1 MFIIGGLIVGIE
13 IYKFVENFYNKNFYC
28 FYLRIMKIYL
38 LVDFIIGFVVV
49 MVIGRLGCC
58 GSEWVIGF
66 IVDIFKIIRLF

>member
-1 MFIIGGLIVGIE
+1 MFL
-13 IYKFVENFYNKNFYC
+13 FMYNED
-28 FYLRIMKIYL
+28 IYL

-49 MVIGRLGCC
+49 MVIGWLGCC

>member
-1 MFIIGGLIVGIE
+1 MFLFTYNE
-13 IYKFVENFYNKNFYC
+13 DIY
-28 FYLRIMKIYL
+28 MYL

>member
-1 MFIIGGLIVGIE
+1 MFL
-13 IYKFVENFYNKNFYC
+13 FMYNEDIC
-28 FYLRIMKIYL
+28 L